1 MAAQLATGC
10 AALFCTCT
18 RQALGFIMALLY
30 LPC

>member
-10 AALFCTCT
+10 AVSFGTRT